1 MVAGGTIPEDALAE
15 YSLSLNREP
24 TNFHGRAL
32 DSAQKTVDGA
42 VYKFRDPEI
51 LDLLERALRRGVR
64 VRLVLDGEEARS
76 EKCLGRRLALS
87 GAQVRHWKPERG
99 KLHAKLMIVDGERA
113 YTGSANWTVSART
126 CNQELQLE
134 LDQPDAV
141 ARFGQL
147 FEQLWAEAEPSP
159 R

>member
-1 MVAGGTIPEDALAE
+1 MPE
-15 YSLSLNREP
+15 YSLSLDCEP
-24 TNFHGRAL
+24 PNFHGKAL
-32 DSAQKTVDGA
+32 DSARKTVDGA

-51 LDLLERALRRGVR
+51 LAILEKALRRGVR
-64 VRLVLDGEEARS
+64 VRLVLDGERARS
-76 EKCLGRRLALS
+76 EKCLGGRLALA
-87 GAQVRHWKPERG
+87 GAELRHWNPERG

-126 CNQELQLE
+126 RNQELLLE

-141 ARFGQL
+141 SRLWQL
-147 FEQLWAEAEPSP
+147 FEQLWAEAAAPP